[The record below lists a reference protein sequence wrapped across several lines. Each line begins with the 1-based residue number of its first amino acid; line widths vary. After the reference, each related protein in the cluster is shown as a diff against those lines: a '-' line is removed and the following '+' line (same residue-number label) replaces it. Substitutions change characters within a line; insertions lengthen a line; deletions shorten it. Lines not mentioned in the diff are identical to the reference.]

1 VAHRRGLNGT
11 GPGRTIDFTARAELP
26 GRVRHVFD
34 VLTDWPRQ
42 TAWVPATVVARP
54 EGGPVGVVGERFVGT
69 TTLGPWVLVD
79 PMEVVAR
86 QEPDDDRPGRV
97 SIVKTG
103 DVFGGTVEIVVA
115 PAGTPGG
122 ARVRVEWTE
131 HLVVRP
137 RVLALLAARGGPLPG
152 LVGRAAFEA
161 VLRRAR
167 DDLHGPS

>member
-1 VAHRRGLNGT
+1 MAQRRGLN
-11 GPGRTIDFTARAELP
+11 PATIDFTSRVVVD

-42 TAWVPATVVARP
+42 SDWVPSTVVARP

-69 TTLGPWVLVD
+69 TFLGPLVLVD

-86 QEPDDDRPGRV
+86 QAPEGEEPGRV

-103 DVFGGTVEIVVA
+103 DVFGGTVEIVVSDV
-115 PAGTPGG
+115 GDG
-122 ARVRVEWTE
+122 RVQIAWTE
-131 HLVVRP
+131 HIVVHSRP
-137 RVLALLAARGGPLPG
+137 LALLVACGGPIPAR
-152 LVGRAAFEA
+152 VGRAAFDL

-167 DDLHGPS
+167 HDLSGPS

>member
-1 VAHRRGLNGT
+1 MAHRRGLNRT
-11 GPGRTIDFTARAELP
+11 GAGRTVDFTARAEVS

-86 QEPDDDRPGRV
+86 QTPDDDRPGRV

-103 DVFGGTVEIVVA
+103 DVFGGTVEMVA
-115 PAGTPGG
+115 PPAGTTGG
-122 ARVRVEWTE
+122 RVRIEWTE

-137 RVLALLAARGGPLPG
+137 RGLALLAACGGALPG
-152 LVGRAAFEA
+152 LVGRVAFEA

>member
-1 VAHRRGLNGT
+1 MAQRRGLST
-11 GPGRTIDFTARAELP
+11 RTIDFTARLVVQ

-42 TAWVPATVVARP
+42 TDWVPSTVVARP

-79 PMEVVAR
+79 PMEVVAW
-86 QEPDDDRPGRV
+86 QAPDAGRPGRV

-103 DVFGGTVEIVVA
+103 DVFGGTVEIVVG
-115 PAGTPGG
+115 PAGRSG
-122 ARVRVEWTE
+122 AALVEWTE
-131 HLVVRP
+131 HIVVRSRP
-137 RVLALLAARGGPLPG
+137 LALLAACGGPIPG
-152 LVGRAAFEA
+152 RVGRAAFEL

-167 DDLHGPS
+167 SDLSGPS